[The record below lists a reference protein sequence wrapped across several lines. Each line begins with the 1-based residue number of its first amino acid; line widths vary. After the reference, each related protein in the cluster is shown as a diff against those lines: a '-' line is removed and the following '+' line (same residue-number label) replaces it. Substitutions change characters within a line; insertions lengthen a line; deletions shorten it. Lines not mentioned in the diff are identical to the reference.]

1 MRSAGPLTRLK
12 RTSTPARVPAVASWS
27 QAHGRALSEGGAVRH
42 CGMKQKRPKR
52 WFAPVWWVSL
62 YKWAGRLTQV
72 MLELHLTT
80 RAILSRSSVKHARLR
95 PGASGLLWAGISG
108 RVAASSRL
116 RPSRIILWIRVCS
129 LDEICLRFV
138 CLKGLQVERVA
149 NDSLHSLHLTT
160 RARPYLELCGKLCL
174 PFQAHSRAKC
184 QRFWQ
189 RTRRTRWAFL
199 LTDLIL
205 PWILFPCV
213 WLVSITR
220 LNNSVGIQPMIPHGN
235 FFYST

>member
-80 RAILSRSSVKHARLR
+80 RAHHTEQIVCETCPAPAGRVRAVMGWHK
-95 PGASGLLWAGISG
+95 WAGRCLEPAEAARHRWG
-108 RVAASSRL
+108 RCAALWSRMIPCIPCIWPL
-116 RPSRIILWIRVCS
+116 GPGLTLNCAGNFVFPSKRILVQNASEQGEQGEHSCS
-129 LDEICLRFV
+129 LIWF
-138 CLKGLQVERVA
+138 
-149 NDSLHSLHLTT
+149 SLESYSL
-160 RARPYLELCGKLCL
+160 A
-174 PFQAHSRAKC
+174 S
-184 QRFWQ
+184 
-189 RTRRTRWAFL
+189 
-199 LTDLIL
+199 DLY
-205 PWILFPCV
+205 P
-213 WLVSITR
+213 
-220 LNNSVGIQPMIPHGN
+220 
-235 FFYST
+235 

>member
-80 RAILSRSSVKHARLR
+80 RAHHTEQIVCETCPAPAGRVRAVMGWHKWAGRCLEPAEAEPDHPLDPCLLAGRNLSPVRLPERIASGAGREWFPAFPAFDHSDPARAGGW
-95 PGASGLLWAGISG
+95 PGAHGRALSEGQWGTVGWSKSGRSGDLLLCDEFRCIRG
-108 RVAASSRL
+108 RVA
-116 RPSRIILWIRVCS
+116 
-129 LDEICLRFV
+129 
-138 CLKGLQVERVA
+138 
-149 NDSLHSLHLTT
+149 
-160 RARPYLELCGKLCL
+160 
-174 PFQAHSRAKC
+174 
-184 QRFWQ
+184 
-189 RTRRTRWAFL
+189 
-199 LTDLIL
+199 
-205 PWILFPCV
+205 
-213 WLVSITR
+213 
-220 LNNSVGIQPMIPHGN
+220 
-235 FFYST
+235 